1 MDTNISVTDLT
12 YSYFREHGEVP
23 VIDHLSFS
31 VKAGEFVAIVGPSG
45 CGKTTLLS
53 LLAGLL
59 KPQIGSITIGDTLLQ
74 NSSAS
79 IGYMLQKD
87 HLLEWR
93 TTKKNVSLG
102 LEIQDKL
109 TPDTENEL
117 MQMLTDYG
125 LQAFAGSRPS
135 ELSGG
140 MRQRAALI
148 RTLMT
153 RPEILLLDEPFS
165 ALDAQTRLSVSND
178 VFAVTRRY
186 GITSILITHDISEA
200 ISMADR
206 ILVLSKLPTHLVAE
220 HRIDPELAA
229 LSPIDARNSPLFQ
242 TYFRIIWKELTT

>member
-1 MDTNISVTDLT
+1 MNTNITVTDLT
-12 YSYFREHGEVP
+12 YSYYRERGEVP
-23 VIDHLSFS
+23 VIDHLGFS
-31 VKAGEFVAIVGPSG
+31 VNTGEFVAIVGPSG

-53 LLAGLL
+53 LLAGQL
-59 KPQIGSITIGDTLLQ
+59 KPQKGSIFIGDTPLDD
-74 NSSAS
+74 SAAS

-109 TPDTENEL
+109 APDTEREL
-117 MQMLTDYG
+117 MQMLCDYG
-125 LQAFAGSRPS
+125 LQAFSKSRPS

-140 MRQRAALI
+140 MRQRTALI

-165 ALDAQTRLSVSND
+165 ALDAQTRLLVSND

-186 GITSILITHDISEA
+186 GITSILITHDLSEA

-220 HRIDPELAA
+220 HPIDPELAT
-229 LSPIDARNSPLFQ
+229 LSPIEARNSPLFQ
-242 TYFRIIWKELTT
+242 TYFRTIWKELTT